1 MLPGITKGVIKD
13 RRLFFQWSGGEY
25 CWWHQFVCSDGKQ
38 ADARVMNH
46 PSPEGRPLFF
56 KILVSTLV
64 VLLSH
69 TQQKYN
75 SFSAYPGKR
84 LKCLN
89 TTHFATPV
97 NSIQNVY
104 FLDPSASFFLYVWTN
119 YIFVLLRL
127 WLHGNKESSITSEKA
142 ARGRKSQG
150 GKKRF

>member
-1 MLPGITKGVIKD
+1 MLPGITKEVIKD

-46 PSPEGRPLFF
+46 PSPEGRPLFL

-69 TQQKYN
+69 TQQKDN

-104 FLDPSASFFLYVWTN
+104 FLDPSASFFCMCGQITS
-119 YIFVLLRL
+119 LRL

-142 ARGRKSQG
+142 ARGRKSRG